1 MRIPYVASARFWIAV
16 VASSLIW
23 ILARYW
29 FRIVLYDYETYQ
41 LLSKPY
47 VMMALVVVSLIFLL
61 FGVTWIKDNARRQY
75 ARSHPSWIVYS
86 FWGLFLSPVIGE
98 ILRFFFSPWHQ
109 FCISVLLWPFFGAV
123 VYGVIFFLIGK
134 QEHDFQLEQFA
145 PQSAGLDHD
154 RLDYGR
160 SAKLAAE
167 RLDSL
172 KDPVS
177 VVALYGDMGTGK
189 SSFTRMIVESL
200 KPEKTL
206 YTYISLTETN
216 EASDFSKLF
225 SERWALTIRNRYP
238 KLLPGDY
245 SAKNLLQ
252 EVLRESKNGGW
263 FAHLIAFL
271 PSLGILKTRMVVHDK
286 FFKPSDEYVSQAVSS
301 YFEHIGDFEEE
312 KWVFVIDEI
321 ERAKLSEIYRAIEVL
336 ERMKYLGRRGFPIRL
351 IFILNISR
359 KDLQGR
365 LNSSLDDSHA
375 ALIKDFLF
383 QNPKNITLSLFVPP
397 LPIEKWINFIAD
409 DVISLFKEYDFSDH
423 QHQRELLTATNQ
435 KMVPDAGKD
444 TMGSKALMEFPAS
457 HHAAYAHLFARYLLK
472 EDPRVI
478 ARTIDQARFLI
489 NGFIYIDTG
498 KVNTYSIRFADIL
511 SLAYIQVKHPALV
524 EYFGKT
530 VGYYASYNRPFEAK
544 PPEEAL
550 LNSIMLGQT
559 LDHQFANEAMQKQ
572 QRAGNNLQPTD
583 RFYSNFDA
591 EVNGGYYG
599 KEKVIDLISL
609 SAHFYLDHFSKS
621 DWHGESE
628 KFLDYYFTTSNP
640 RKLRDLLRS
649 FEEGKDSD
657 DVDVGHYLRH
667 QIDQDYP
674 KQIADPLELISY
686 SHFYRN
692 RVSNRSSN
700 SHLLLTRLIYE
711 AIQKGKVAFMGNE
724 GFSSTLLEQATFEF
738 IFNIMESVLLSDKDD
753 VFEDATSMLVQALEN
768 QEVSLEFKL
777 RIVRSFLHERQ
788 GDIHFRLKQS
798 FDKIVSSADRSLKLK
813 NTIRKF
819 IVEMRE
825 RYKSD
830 QCSIYEK
837 EEHPIFVLYQSW
849 SGDPEDKKDI
859 ERIRD
864 IAQRGLIDHPDAIER
879 YWSQYKFDPKWK
891 SIDDAIADLRQYR
904 VDGLVIGTNPN
915 LVIDTNV
922 LAIITEES
930 QVTEETKQKA
940 RFWENVRTDYQ
951 KIVRDDDTLMAVLLK
966 HPFLK
971 QEDQK

>member
-1 MRIPYVASARFWIAV
+1 MRYSYVASGRFWIAV
-16 VASSLIW
+16 IASSLIW
-23 ILARYW
+23 ILARSW
-29 FRIVLYDYETYQ
+29 FEIVIRDNDTY
-41 LLSKPY
+41 LLLGKPY
-47 VMMALVVVSLIFLL
+47 AMMALVVALSIFLL
-61 FGVTWIKDNARRQY
+61 FGVVWMRDGVRRQY
-75 ARSHPSWIVYS
+75 SRSHPSWIAYL
-86 FWGLFLSPVIGE
+86 FLGFFLSPVVME
-98 ILRFFFSPWHQ
+98 MLRFFLYPWRS
-109 FCISVLLWPFFGAV
+109 FCTSVLFWPFFGAV
-123 VYGVIFFLIGK
+123 LYAITFFLVGK
-134 QEHDFQLEQFA
+134 RKYDFQFEQFA
-145 PQSAGLDHD
+145 PQAAGLDHD

-172 KDPVS
+172 KDPVN

-200 KPEKTL
+200 DPEKTL

-225 SERWALTIRNRYP
+225 SERWASTIRNRYP
-238 KLLPGDY
+238 KLLPVDY
-245 SAKNLLQ
+245 SAKSLLQ

-263 FAHLIAFL
+263 FAHLISFL
-271 PSLGILKTRMVVHDK
+271 PSLGVLKTRMVVHDK
-286 FFKPSDEYVSQAVSS
+286 FFKPNNEYVSHAVSS
-301 YFEHIGDFEEE
+301 YFEHISEFEEE

-336 ERMKYLGRRGFPIRL
+336 ERMKYLGRRGFPIKL

-359 KDLQGR
+359 KDLHGR
-365 LNSSLDDSHA
+365 LNGSSDDPHA
-375 ALIKDFLF
+375 VLIKDFLF

-397 LPIEKWINFIAD
+397 LPIEKWISFIAG
-409 DVISLFKEYDFSDH
+409 DVLSLFREYNFAEH
-423 QHQRELLTATNQ
+423 QHQRELFDATNQ
-435 KMVPDAGKD
+435 NMIPDAGKD
-444 TMGSKALMEFPAS
+444 TIGNKSLMEFPAS
-457 HHAAYAHLFARYLLK
+457 HHAAYAHLFIRYLLK
-472 EDPRVI
+472 ADPRVI

-498 KVNTYSIRFADIL
+498 KVNSYSIRFADIL
-511 SLAYIQVKHPALV
+511 ALAYLQVKHPALV

-530 VGYYASYNRPFEAK
+530 IGYYAGFNRPFEAK
-544 PPEEAL
+544 PPEAGL
-550 LNSIMLGQT
+550 LNSIMLGQA
-559 LDHQFANEAMQKQ
+559 LDHEFANEAIQKQ

-583 RFYSNFDA
+583 RLYSDFSTEA
-591 EVNGGYYG
+591 SGGDYD
-599 KEKVIDLISL
+599 KERVLDLISL

-621 DWHGESE
+621 ARHDESE

-657 DVDVGHYLRH
+657 DIDVANYLRH
-667 QIDQDYP
+667 QADQEYP
-674 KQIADPLELISY
+674 KSIASPEELVSY

-692 RVSNRSSN
+692 RVSARSSTA
-700 SHLLLTRLIYE
+700 HLLLANAIYGFFE
-711 AIQKGKVAFMGNE
+711 QKKIPFMGGD
-724 GFSSTLLEQATFEF
+724 GFSSTLLEQATFEL
-738 IFNIMESVLLSDKDD
+738 IFNVMESVLTSDNDKVID
-753 VFEDATSMLVQALEN
+753 EATSVLIQALEN
-768 QEVSLEFKL
+768 KSASLEFKL

-798 FDKIVSSADRSLKLK
+798 FDKIVSNAVRSEKLK
-813 NTIRKF
+813 NAIQNF
-819 IVEMRE
+819 IVELRD

-830 QCSIYEK
+830 EVSIYDK

-849 SGDPEDKKDI
+849 SGDPNDVKDI
-859 ERIRD
+859 DRIRD
-864 IAQRGLIDHPDAIER
+864 IAQRGLIDHPDAIEV

-891 SIDDAIADLRQYR
+891 VLEDAMADLRHHPF
-904 VDGLVIGTNPN
+904 DGLVVGTNPN

-930 QVTEETKQKA
+930 QVSEEIKQKA

-951 KIVRDDDTLMAVLLK
+951 KIVSDNDTLMAVLLR
-966 HPFLK
+966 HPFLRVEEPK
-971 QEDQK
+971 